1 MSEFLDRELRVNETA
16 ASLRTLAAASRARV
30 PAPAEAPLYTT
41 LPDRRVLDR
50 AGNVVY
56 TPKVQ
61 DGTPKS

>member
-1 MSEFLDRELRVNETA
+1 MAEFLQRELRVNETA
-16 ASLRTLAAASRARV
+16 AALRTLAAASRARV
-30 PAPAEAPLYTT
+30 PVPAAAPLYTT

-61 DGTPKS
+61 DGKQGS

>member
-1 MSEFLDRELRVNETA
+1 MAEFLQRELRVNETA

-30 PAPAEAPLYTT
+30 PAHAAAPLYTT

-56 TPKVQ
+56 TPKVE